1 MLEDRRRVSSVEAK
15 MRKLILPA
23 LALAFAL
30 VQASAADAGTHRR
43 HVRSYH
49 HNGVAH
55 RYRNDDTIGGYYEH
69 RLDAVR
75 FGSQRWWYIYDQQRG
90 RR

>member
-1 MLEDRRRVSSVEAK
+1 
-15 MRKLILPA
+15 MRKVILPT

-43 HVRSYH
+43 HVRNYH
-49 HNGVAH
+49 HYGVAH

-90 RR
+90 GRRR

>member
-1 MLEDRRRVSSVEAK
+1 
-15 MRKLILPA
+15 MRKVNLPT
-23 LALAFAL
+23 LALASFTL
-30 VQASAADAGTHRR
+30 MQASTADAGIHGR
-43 HVRSYH
+43 HVRSYN

-75 FGSQRWWYIYDQQRG
+75 FGSQRWWYIYDQQHGG
-90 RR
+90 RRR

>member
-1 MLEDRRRVSSVEAK
+1 

-43 HVRSYH
+43 HVRNYH
-49 HNGVAH
+49 HHGVAH

-90 RR
+90 GRRR

>member
-1 MLEDRRRVSSVEAK
+1 MQKVALS
-15 MRKLILPA
+15 A

-30 VQASAADAGTHRR
+30 AQVSTADAGYRKR
-43 HVRSYH
+43 HVRSH
-49 HNGVAH
+49 HHHGVAH

-75 FGSQRWWYIYDQQRG
+75 FGSQRWWYIYDEQRG
-90 RR
+90 GRRR